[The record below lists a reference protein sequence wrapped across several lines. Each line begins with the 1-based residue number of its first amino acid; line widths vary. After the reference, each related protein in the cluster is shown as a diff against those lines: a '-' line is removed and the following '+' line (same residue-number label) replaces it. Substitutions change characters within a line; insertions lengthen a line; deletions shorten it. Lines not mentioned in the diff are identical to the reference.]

1 METRLAFLVFS
12 LLLMIIVNLNPLQFF
27 SSTFEVYN
35 AIIATTITCIAWK
48 NLILFVHE
56 RDEVALWWVEASLI
70 PKYFP
75 CCGFWC
81 ILVYYQHWR
90 MRFGNELSRL
100 CHMGLIHDSLVPRL
114 LPSGMRTLKCI
125 FSFRRVWERGY
136 NFCDGV
142 SGETRIRQVSQVPH
156 LQGTLVVRGKFSS
169 VRGITIQP
177 RGFRNS

>member
-1 METRLAFLVFS
+1 MKEFNF
-12 LLLMIIVNLNPLQFF
+12 I
-27 SSTFEVYN
+27 
-35 AIIATTITCIAWK
+35 CAW
-48 NLILFVHE
+48 E
-56 RDEVALWWVEASLI
+56 RWEVALWWVEASLI
-70 PKYFP
+70 PKHFP

-100 CHMGLIHDSLVPRL
+100 CHMGLIHDSLVPKPRSLGHTHDFLSLVPRL

-156 LQGTLVVRGKFSS
+156 LQGTLVVRDKFSS
-169 VRGITIQP
+169 VRGITMQP